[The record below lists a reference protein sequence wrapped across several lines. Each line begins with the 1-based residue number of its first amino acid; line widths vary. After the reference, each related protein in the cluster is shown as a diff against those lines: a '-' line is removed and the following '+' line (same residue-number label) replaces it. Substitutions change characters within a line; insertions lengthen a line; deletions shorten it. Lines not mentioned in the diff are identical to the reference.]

1 MSLPCASF
9 FTPAFEIHRL
19 RHRDDSGRRSVR
31 HDIFGTPTKKF
42 KRAGP
47 SQRTLGESLRDSR
60 DGPGATL
67 REDAQREFRWN
78 SRKSDRAFGE
88 GWGRAAEGQRQNP
101 HPSKTEECGTR
112 KSDPSN
118 SKTKRAGPSF
128 LRVNPGNPSR
138 RRSGL
143 IPLEF
148 TETSGGLAET
158 GRLGDTS

>member
-9 FTPAFEIHRL
+9 FCAAPLRL
-19 RHRDDSGRRSVR
+19 HIAPSIIQDVEPYGTTSSRR
-31 HDIFGTPTKKF
+31 PTKKF

-128 LRVNPGNPSR
+128 LRLNPGNPSR

-158 GRLGDTS
+158 GRLWDTS